1 MPTIDPRPIP
11 GASQRQVRRLAAA
24 LLLAALSCSAPG
36 SPLKSDESV
45 LLPAQ
50 TARLDPDLTLR
61 VRVAA
66 IVYELERRPGMT
78 TALARYL
85 DLDRSQL
92 STAERDL
99 LYARTQLFRIDFER
113 GKALP
118 LVFADSGATV
128 ILPATNPNGLS
139 RAEVTLPPLA
149 EAPRANRW
157 LSYQVQTRDGDRRRF
172 AGRALLL
179 TAAGISVV
187 SDIDDTIKDSNVLD
201 RRALLL
207 NTFVRPF
214 RAVPGMAA
222 TYQAWTA
229 PDPRVAFHYLS
240 GSPQQMQPALDDF
253 LAQASFPPGT
263 LHLREVDLEDELFG
277 HSGGTPAHK
286 REVLEQLRAD
296 FPQRRFVLIGDSGEQ
311 DPEIYGS
318 FARAH
323 REAVK
328 AIWIREVRAEEDQS
342 ARYARAFADLPTA
355 LWNCFSDPASLPKRL
370 DDSAPP

>member
-1 MPTIDPRPIP
+1 MRAIHPRPVPSSGKRIGLRP
-11 GASQRQVRRLAAA
+11 AAA
-24 LLLAALSCSAPG
+24 LLLGSLAFSAPG
-36 SPLKSDESV
+36 SPLKSDEWV

-50 TARLDPDLTLR
+50 TARLGHDLSPR

-85 DLDRSQL
+85 ELDRNQL

-118 LVFADSGATV
+118 VVFADSGAMVT
-128 ILPATNPNGLS
+128 LPATNPNGLT
-139 RAEVTLPPLA
+139 RAEITLPPLA
-149 EAPRANRW
+149 QSPPANRW

-172 AGRALLL
+172 SGRALLL
-179 TAAGISVV
+179 TAEGISVV

-201 RRALLL
+201 RRELLL
-207 NTFVRPF
+207 NTFVRAF
-214 RAVPGMAA
+214 RAVPGMATA
-222 TYQAWTA
+222 YQAWSTR
-229 PDPRVAFHYLS
+229 DPRLALHYLS
-240 GSPQQMQPALDDF
+240 GSPQQMQPALQDF
-253 LAQASFPPGT
+253 LVDEGFPPGT

-277 HSGGTPAHK
+277 QSGGTPAHK
-286 REVLEQLRAD
+286 RAVLEQLRAD
-296 FPQRRFVLIGDSGEQ
+296 FPQRQFLLIGDSGEQ
-311 DPEIYGS
+311 DPEIYGD

-323 REAVK
+323 PDAVK
-328 AIWIREVRAEEDQS
+328 AIWIREVRTDGDQS
-342 ARYARAFADLPTA
+342 ARYARAFADLPAA
-355 LWNCFSDPASLPKRL
+355 LWNSFSDPASLPTQL